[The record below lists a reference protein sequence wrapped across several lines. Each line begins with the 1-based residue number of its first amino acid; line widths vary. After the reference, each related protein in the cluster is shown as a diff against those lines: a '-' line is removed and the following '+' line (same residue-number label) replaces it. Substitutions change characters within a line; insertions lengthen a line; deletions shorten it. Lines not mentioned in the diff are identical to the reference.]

1 MSLIDGSVKYDDQGR
16 MKYHPKYHTRH
27 GKRFTEEELIYLCK
41 YWEIDDIRD
50 LSFGL
55 GKTEMTLASKITNLK
70 KSGKYEVYKAMELSD

>member
-27 GKRFTEEELIYLCK
+27 GKRFTEDELIYLCK
-41 YWEIDDIRD
+41 FWEIDNIRD
-50 LSFGL
+50 LSLGL
-55 GKTEMTLASKITNLK
+55 GKTEMTLASRITNLK